1 VKWLIWIV
9 VLACVAASGWF
20 GWTYYDKTHNKPPE
34 YRTAEV
40 NRGDLVQSVTASG
53 QLNPVLNVQV
63 GSQISGIIQQLYA
76 DFNSTVTQNQVIA
89 ELDPATYR
97 AALHQAEA
105 DVANAKA
112 A

>member
-1 VKWLIWIV
+1 
-9 VLACVAASGWF
+9 
-20 GWTYYDKTHNKPPE
+20 
-34 YRTAEV
+34 V